1 MSDEET
7 DNGDVEEDP
16 ADRKNTTAA
25 DRAIIFY
32 ACKASMQD
40 GRLKTGIFTELAGQL
55 GFKPKSISRQWHS
68 MQAKLA
74 PLLDNQDENLHNGII
89 LQHRNILFETNQSQR
104 RKNKY
109 KYDRVDLE
117 AQVRAIPLKQ
127 RQSLR
132 SLSAQIGVPI
142 SSVDRFLRGGSREDG
157 QAMFKR
163 HVSKLKP
170 TLTDENKVQ
179 RWNFALD
186 QINMA
191 TWNLQRPRYA
201 MQYDKVHVDEK
212 WFYLSRDGEKYIL
225 VNGEVAPQRHTRHK
239 NFIVKV
245 MFLCAQ
251 ARPRWDPHTH
261 SMWDGKIGIWPIG
274 RYVAAQR
281 TSKHRPA
288 GTIEWEND
296 NICNDF
302 YRDLM
307 INNVF
312 TEIMNKWPVGDWND
326 PTFTIK
332 IQQDGAG
339 GHCSHDDEYL
349 TAALE
354 ELGLADKVSIYT
366 QPANSPD
373 LNILDLGMF
382 NALQAAYY
390 KKAPL
395 NAVQLITMVEE
406 TYNEYPVNKINRIFL
421 SLMCVYNMIIEHH
434 GDNQFEVPHMN
445 KDKLE
450 REGRLPVAI
459 QVTPEARQY
468 LP

>member
-1 MSDEET
+1 MSDEDT
-7 DNGDVEEDP
+7 DNDNDVDDI

-40 GRLKTGIFTELAGQL
+40 GRLRIGFFKELAGQL

-68 MQAKLA
+68 MQAKMA

-89 LQHRNILFETNQSQR
+89 LRNRNTLFETNQSQR

-109 KYDRVDLE
+109 KYDRADL
-117 AQVRAIPLKQ
+117 AMQVRAIPLKQ

-132 SLSAQIGVPI
+132 SLSAQMGMPV
-142 SSVDRFLRGGSREDG
+142 SSINMMLKEGTREDG
-157 QAMFKR
+157 QAVFKR

-170 TLTDENKVQ
+170 TLTDDNKVQ

-191 TWNLQRPRYA
+191 TWGLQRPRYA
-201 MQYDKVHVDEK
+201 AQFDKVHVDEK

-225 VNGEVAPQRHTRHK
+225 VNGEVAPERTTRHK

-274 RYVAAQR
+274 NYVEAKR
-281 TSKHRPA
+281 NSKHRCA
-288 GTIEWEND
+288 GTIEWENV
-296 NICNDF
+296 NICNDY

-307 INNVF
+307 VNNVF
-312 TEIMNKWPVGDWND
+312 TEIMNKWPVGEWND
-326 PTFTIK
+326 PTMKIK

-339 GHCSHDDEYL
+339 GHCSHEDGYL
-349 TAALE
+349 NGALE
-354 ELGLADKVSIYT
+354 DLGIADKVSIYT
-366 QPANSPD
+366 QPPNSPD

-395 NAVQLITMVEE
+395 NAVQLITMVEQ
-406 TYNEYPVNKINRIFL
+406 TYEEYPVNKINRIFL
-421 SLMCVYNMIIEHH
+421 SLMTIFNRIIEER
-434 GDNQFEVPHMN
+434 GDNQFEAVHMN
-445 KDKLE
+445 KDRLE
-450 REGRLPVAI
+450 RDGRLPVTI

-468 LP
+468 MP